1 MWRAI
6 AMELAGRFPQGND
19 PAVQCFNPS
28 LESQSCPRE
37 EAVIRQRRLPCKCH
51 PSRIFSFL
59 DG

>member
-1 MWRAI
+1 
-6 AMELAGRFPQGND
+6 MELAGRFPQGND